1 MLNECND
8 EFTKLEKEANR
19 LNIKKKALMDDKMK
33 LYEEFVAG
41 ELDREEY
48 LMMKE
53 VVASREKKV
62 SESVLE
68 LDERRKQLESM
79 SSKEPVVN
87 AEKVKKSVTD
97 FEMTAEFIDSM
108 IDKVIINA
116 DKDIEI
122 CWKFKDEFT
131 EQDENV
137 TDNRDTGNIENVI

>member
-1 MLNECND
+1 MAPEVNE
-8 EFTKLEKEANR
+8 
-19 LNIKKKALMDDKMK
+19 
-33 LYEEFVAG
+33 
-41 ELDREEY
+41 
-48 LMMKE
+48 
-53 VVASREKKV
+53 
-62 SESVLE
+62 
-68 LDERRKQLESM
+68 
-79 SSKEPVVN
+79 
-87 AEKVKKSVTD
+87 EKVKKSETA